1 MNPLPTF
8 TFVASLFVPEAEYI
22 RPYWIADEG
31 NYVRDGLFNPNAFD
45 PQSPNARR
53 HGKHFKLS
61 SSGDDL
67 HPDPFDLDNL
77 LFLNKQKVL
86 EFLEQLEEAAVRA
99 KREGKKVVA
108 IISTGGT
115 LTMSRDEH
123 GVLVP
128 KMNPQQL
135 VDAAGSGISND
146 YIPVGM
152 ELMRLDSS
160 QYEYAY
166 GGDLTI
172 VKSFIWS
179 QASGVLKDVLIGFET
194 PHGTDTNT
202 ESGTNVMAQLGP
214 NIPFNDGFVS
224 AQRTLEHKPNDI
236 GTNIYLTT
244 VLLELMTRKRFNT
257 LFISGGGS
265 SGGALNPAWSV
276 KVSDTKARTFQS
288 VYGPAYA
295 DTEDFLVSGI
305 STGFQDQYRKS
316 MSFGT
321 EDRFLPFIIDGYKSV
336 VQIGAEV
343 ARNPQIVHDT
353 IVSAAEK
360 CRGIVGILLTTFG
373 AFTDN
378 NKNLSVVK
386 RLKEQYDLL
395 LFASSPF
402 AQGTAHDYESAKRI
416 QDELGGIITRMS
428 PHAAS
433 TTVTM
438 ANRIWPGNKEKIREF
453 ATERDFVGMQA
464 PLPDTDKAGLQFSE
478 IKHVGAPAELFQRK
492 PV

>member
-1 MNPLPTF
+1 MSS
-8 TFVASLFVPEAEYI
+8 VFVPEAEYQ
-22 RPYWIADEG
+22 RPYWIANDG
-31 NYVRDGLFNPNAFD
+31 DYKRDGTFNPDAFD
-45 PQSPNARR
+45 PQAPNAKRR
-53 HGKHFKLS
+53 GKHYTLT
-61 SSGDDL
+61 SSGTDL

-77 LFLNKQKVL
+77 LFVDKKIVTD
-86 EFLEQLEEAAVRA
+86 FLEQLEAAAEVA

-115 LTMSRDEH
+115 LTMSRDQH

-128 KMNPQQL
+128 KLNPQQL
-135 VDAAGSGISND
+135 VAAAGSGITDD

-152 ELMRLDSS
+152 ELMRIDSS
-160 QYEYAY
+160 QYEYPF

-172 VKSFIWS
+172 IKSYIWAH
-179 QASGVLKDVLIGFET
+179 ASGTLREVLVGFET
-194 PHGTDTNT
+194 PHGTDTNV
-202 ESGTNVMAQLGP
+202 ESATNVMAQLGP

-224 AQRTLEHKPNDI
+224 AQKTLEDKPNDI

-244 VLLELMTRKRFNT
+244 VLLELMRRKQLNA

-265 SGGALNPAWSV
+265 SGGALNPAWSA
-276 KVSDTKARTFQS
+276 KVSDTKVCAFQS

-295 DTEDFLVSGI
+295 ETEDFTVSGM
-305 STGFQDQYRKS
+305 STDFQERYRRA
-316 MSFGT
+316 MSFDLDD
-321 EDRFLPFIIDGYKSV
+321 EFRPFIIDGYKSV
-336 VQIGAEV
+336 VEVSAEV
-343 ARNPQIVHDT
+343 ARNPKIVHDT

-378 NKNLSVVK
+378 NKNLAVVK
-386 RLKEQYDLL
+386 RLKEQFNLL

-402 AQGTAHDYESAKRI
+402 AQGGAHDYESARRI

-433 TTVTM
+433 TTITM
-438 ANRIWPGNKEKIREF
+438 ANRIWPGDHERIRGF
-453 ATERDFVGMQA
+453 ATERDYVGMQA
-464 PLPDTDKAGLQFSE
+464 PLPDTDKTGLQFSR
-478 IKHVGAPAELFQRK
+478 IKHLGAPPELSDRK
-492 PV
+492 PA